1 MAATATS
8 RQATART
15 LPRWPVQALFLAFP
29 LWWVLGLGPFI
40 WSVLALPMAFALAVR
55 GHVRVPRGFG
65 IWLLFLIWMLGSGI
79 KLDSGL
85 RTAGWAYRAS
95 LYLAATVFLLYLCN
109 ASRES
114 LSVRRMTLI
123 LAGFWA
129 FIVVGGYLGI
139 FFPHG
144 NFSTPVEAAMPP
156 SLLANSYVY
165 NLVHP
170 SFAQLTSAG
179 GVTPRPQ
186 APFTY
191 TNEWGAAYALLIP
204 MVLIAIGRLP
214 RGPLR
219 AGLLLLLPISLVP
232 AMLTLNRGL
241 YLSLGAGLLY
251 AGLRFAL
258 RGRVKALIGV
268 FVLLCVAGAVAA
280 ILPVQQLLQERVSS
294 THSNRTRVSVYKQ
307 AVVGVSRSPLLGYGA
322 PRPAEEGPGAPSVG
336 TQGQFWMVLFSHG
349 IPGATLFVG
358 WYLASLWHSRKALT
372 APWLWAHVALFIAVV
387 QLPFYGQLPEQLF
400 VIMAAVALA
409 SRERDHIAN
418 VPAPMEA
425 PSRRTVGR
433 KLA

>member
-8 RQATART
+8 RPAPARA
-15 LPRWPVQALFLAFP
+15 LPRWPLQALFLGFP
-29 LWWVLGLGPFI
+29 LWWVLGLGALI
-40 WSVLALPMAFALAVR
+40 WPILALPMVFALAVR
-55 GHVRVPRGFG
+55 GRVRVPRGFG
-65 IWLLFLIWMLGSGI
+65 IWLLFLVWMLGSGI
-79 KLDSGL
+79 KVDSGA
-85 RTAGWAYRAS
+85 RMVGWVYRAS
-95 LYLAATVFLLYLCN
+95 LYLAATVFLLYLYN
-109 ASRES
+109 ALRES
-114 LSVRRMTLI
+114 LSVRRMTLL

-129 FIVVGGYLGI
+129 FIVAGGYLGLL
-139 FFPHG
+139 FPYG
-144 NFSTPVEAAMPP
+144 NFSTPVEAVMPA
-156 SLLANSYVY
+156 SLLTNSYVH

-170 SFAQLTSAG
+170 AFAQLTSTAG
-179 GVTPRPQ
+179 TAPRPQ

-204 MVLIAIGRLP
+204 MMLIAIGRLP

-268 FVLLCVAGAVAA
+268 SMLLCVAGMVAA

-294 THSNRTRVSVYKQ
+294 TNSNRTRLSVYQQ
-307 AVVGVSRSPLLGYGA
+307 AVVGVARSPLLGYGA

-349 IPGATLFVG
+349 IPGAALFVG
-358 WYLASLWHSRKALT
+358 WYLASLWHSRKT
-372 APWLWAHVALFIAVV
+372 RTTPWLWAHVVLFIGVI

-400 VIMAAVALA
+400 ILMAAVALA
-409 SRERDHIAN
+409 ASERDQVACVR
-418 VPAPMEA
+418 VPMTAP
-425 PSRRTVGR
+425 RQRTAG

>member
-8 RQATART
+8 RQAAARA

-29 LWWVLGLGPFI
+29 LWWVLGLGAFI
-40 WSVLALPMAFALAVR
+40 WSILALPMAFALAVR
-55 GHVRVPRGFG
+55 GRVRVPRGFV

-79 KLDSGL
+79 KVDTGI
-85 RTAGWAYRAS
+85 RAVGWAYRAS
-95 LYLAATVFLLYLCN
+95 LYLAATVFLLYLYN

-129 FIVVGGYLGI
+129 FIVVGGYLGL
-139 FFPHG
+139 FFPHA
-144 NFSTPVEAAMPP
+144 NFSTPVEGAMPA
-156 SLLANSYVY
+156 SLLTNSYVQ

-170 SFAQLTSAG
+170 SFAQLTSAVG
-179 GVTPRPQ
+179 AAPRPQ

-204 MVLIAIGRLP
+204 MVLIAIGRLS

-268 FVLLCVAGAVAA
+268 FVLLCVAGVVTA

-294 THSNRTRVSVYKQ
+294 TNSNRTRLSVYEQ

-322 PRPAEEGPGAPSVG
+322 PRPAEEGPGAPAVG

-358 WYLASLWHSRKALT
+358 WYFASLWHSRKALT
-372 APWLWAHVALFIAVV
+372 TPWLWAHVVLFIGVI

-400 VIMAAVALA
+400 VLMAAVALA
-409 SRERDHIAN
+409 SRERDHIAA
-418 VPAPMEA
+418 VSIPMEA
-425 PSRRTVGR
+425 PSQRTVGR